1 MIGKTILHY
10 KILEKLG
17 EGGMGIVFKAED
29 TKLNREV
36 AIKVLP
42 PHLLAS
48 DDDRSRFNRE
58 AKAAAALNHPNIATV
73 YEINE
78 QDDKPFIVMEF
89 VDGQTLNHHIEKG
102 PFKLRDAISVAI
114 QVAEGLKAAHSK
126 GIVHRDIKS
135 SNILLGPDNRAKIL
149 DFGLAKTAMSTKLT
163 QMGTT
168 IGTVAYMSP
177 EQVKGLEVDHRTDLW
192 SLGIVL
198 YEMISGRLP
207 FAAEYDQAIF
217 YSIQNENPEPLT
229 SLRTGVPL
237 SLEWIVNKLITKEPE
252 ERYQNANDL
261 IIDLKAIDLNSTGFS
276 RVSSSTVTPRP
287 STQQTTI
294 PESEKR
300 IKTSISRNKVFSW
313 LIPVFLLAAL
323 LIMSFLYYTRTIPE
337 HQIIRTSI
345 IAADSNLPA
354 FTTQQL
360 EGGHFALSPNGTL
373 LAYVAEDSI
382 GKSHLWVRRL
392 DALSAQKLAGTEGA
406 SYPFWSADN
415 RNIGFFASG
424 KLKKINAS
432 GGPALTICDA
442 TRGRGGTWNS
452 NNIILFSP
460 DQVGDIFQ
468 VAAGGGTPQK
478 VTSLDSTRDERAHR
492 WPFFLPDGKH
502 FFYFARLSGN
512 RESETDAIYLAS
524 LDGSIN
530 RIILNARTNIAY
542 ANNYVLYSHDNTLMV
557 RHFDMGNLDFSSD
570 ARPIA
575 ENLKYS
581 TVFSRGAFTVSQ
593 NGLLIYQSGISTS
606 GQNLIWYDQKGR
618 AGNTIG
624 PMEAYRWVKLSPDG
638 KKASISIYDPESRQ
652 EDLWIHNF
660 TREIRT
666 RFTFDPAWERMCIW
680 SPDDQ
685 TIIFNSNRDGKF
697 YDLYQ
702 KNASGSGETTLLYK
716 DEIDKYPTDWTAD
729 GRFITYTSVDDP
741 ETKWDLWIV
750 PMVPDQ
756 NGTEPK
762 PYPFLKTK
770 FFEGAAKF
778 SPDGKWIAYSSDES
792 GQDEVYVRPFPGPGG
807 KWQISAGGGFDS
819 YWRKDGKEIFYEAN
833 GKKIMA
839 VTVKSNNDIFE
850 VGAARELV

>member
-530 RIILNARTNIAY
+530 KIILNARTNIAY
-542 ANNYVLYSHDNTLMV
+542 ANNYVLYSHDNTLMA
-557 RHFDMGNLDFSSD
+557 RHFDMGNLDFSRD